1 LTTRAVIFDLDGC
14 LVDSEP
20 HSLRALAEELQA
32 AVLSD
37 VSEADLGERFLGVS
51 LAVILDWAAGRAGR
65 PLPDAFATRFE
76 ARLLASYRDGLK
88 VIDGVPQLLDRL
100 VSDDIDCAIATG
112 GSVRRMNETL
122 RISGLESRFAGRAF
136 SADEVAQGKP
146 APDLFELAAQRLG
159 VPAAACVVLED
170 SPHGIEGAK
179 RAGMRAIGFTGG
191 SHLDGR
197 RDSHADL
204 LREKGAESVLRHM
217 EGMAEALL
225 APLRG

>member
-1 LTTRAVIFDLDGC
+1 MIFDLDGC

-32 AVLSD
+32 AGLSD

-65 PLPDAFATRFE
+65 PLPDAFAARFE

-100 VSDDIDCAIATG
+100 ASDDIDCAIATG

-122 RISGLESRFAGRAF
+122 RISGLASRFAGCAF

-191 SHLDGR
+191 SHLDGQ

-204 LREKGAESVLRHM
+204 LREKGAEAVLCHM